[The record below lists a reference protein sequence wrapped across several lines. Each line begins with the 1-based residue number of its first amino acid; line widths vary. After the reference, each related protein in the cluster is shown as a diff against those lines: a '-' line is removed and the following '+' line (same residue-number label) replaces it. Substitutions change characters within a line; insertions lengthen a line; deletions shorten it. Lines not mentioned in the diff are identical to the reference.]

1 MIVSKQQLIHDYFL
15 RRAKL
20 ARERER
26 LINGYCYDQV
36 QDNAKAQRF
45 IKRNSSMRGAI

>member
-1 MIVSKQQLIHDYFL
+1 MIVSKQQLIHDYYL

-20 ARERER
+20 AREKER

-36 QDNAKAQRF
+36 QSNAKDHRF
-45 IKRNSSMRGAI
+45 NMRNSSMRGAM